1 VTLDK
6 LNKSYTRTHFSKELK
21 NLKIGSEIRVA
32 GWIED
37 FRNIGKLGFLTLR
50 DVTGATQSVLF
61 GDNLVKAKTI
71 PRQSSI
77 LISGTIQPTKS
88 KNFEIEVLVKEI
100 FVYSEATQTLPID
113 PTGRI
118 ESDLDNRLDSRA
130 LDLRNPK
137 ISKIFLIRSK
147 VLKIIRDYFTLN
159 NFIEVNTP
167 KIIGSAS
174 EGGSNLFSFD
184 YFKRK
189 GYLAQSP
196 QLYKEQL
203 VLSLDKVF
211 EIAPYFRAENSHT
224 VRHISEFLS
233 VDIEAAYL
241 DYFDIMDIIEELI
254 KLILKSLKES
264 DYQIDFS
271 FIQNK
276 SFADFI
282 NSPFPRISYEQC
294 IKDLEKMGEKI
305 NFGDDLLDSSLR
317 KLGEKYNDFFFIID
331 WPINLKPFYIHE
343 HDENPLLSKSFD
355 LQFGYLELVSGGT
368 RQHDINKLKSRLQ
381 NQGLSVDSFTDH
393 LRSFEWGMPPHSGG
407 GLGFDRLMMVLCNLS
422 NIREVV
428 LYPRDTSRISP

>member
-1 VTLDK
+1 ML
-6 LNKSYTRTHFSKELK
+6 TRTHFSKELK
-21 NLKIGSEIRVA
+21 YLKIGSEIRVA

-37 FRNIGKLGFLTLR
+37 FRDIGKLGFLTIR
-50 DVTGATQSVLF
+50 DVTGAAQAVLY
-61 GDNLVKAKTI
+61 GDNLVKAKNI

-77 LISGTIQPTKS
+77 LIVGTIQPSKS
-88 KNFEIEVLVKEI
+88 RDFETEVSVKDI
-100 FVYSEATQTLPID
+100 HVYSEANHSLPID

-118 ESDLDNRLDSRA
+118 ESNLDSRLDSRA

-137 ISKIFLIRSK
+137 ISKVFLLRSK
-147 VLKIIRDYFTLN
+147 VLKIIRDFFIIN
-159 NFIEVNTP
+159 NFVEVNTP

-189 GYLAQSP
+189 GFLAQSP

-203 VLSLDKVF
+203 VLSLDRVF

-224 VRHISEFLS
+224 VRHLNEFLS

-241 DYFDIMDIIEELI
+241 DYFDIMNIIEELLKI
-254 KLILKSLKES
+254 ILKSLNEQGYLNDHLFTEGKS
-264 DYQIDFS
+264 ITDI
-271 FIQNK
+271 IQ
-276 SFADFI
+276 F
-282 NSPFPRISYEQC
+282 PFPRLSYEQC
-294 IKDLEKMGEKI
+294 LKDLGGMDEKI

-317 KLGEKYNDFFFIID
+317 KLGEKYRNFFFIID
-331 WPINLKPFYIHE
+331 WPIALKPFYIHE
-343 HDENPLLSKSFD
+343 HDQNPLLSKSFD

-368 RQHDINKLKSRLQ
+368 RQHDITKIKSRLQ
-381 NQGLSVDSFTDH
+381 SQGLSIDSFTNH
-393 LRSFEWGMPPHSGG
+393 LRSFEWGMPPHSGC
-407 GLGFDRLMMVLCNLS
+407 GLGFDRLMMVLSNLP